1 MKPKIFVESEV
12 VVAGQKTVA
21 SVEGSEPLFIEIL
34 CFVTNPPPADYKP
47 CPECGSFSVNSGE
60 QFDVKASYR
69 LFSLG
74 NGHLEVSV
82 LDSQGNKVTKKIDVL
97 SNSGSQRQS
106 NVAEI

>member
-1 MKPKIFVESEV
+1 MEPKIFIESEV
-12 VVAGQKTVA
+12 IVAGQKTVA

-34 CFVTNPPPADYKP
+34 CFVNNPPPADYKP

-60 QFDVKASYR
+60 QFEIMANYR

-82 LDSQGNKVTKKIDVL
+82 LDSQGNKVTKKIGVL
-97 SNSGSQRQS
+97 SDSGSQNQS
-106 NVAEI
+106 NEAVM